1 MASTIQRPAGAF
13 SMPKKRPEKRKDY
26 LSWLHTLPCCITGQ
40 YGVEAAHTST
50 AHPFFG
56 HYGRGK
62 GTKASDIFAL
72 PLSPEKHRESH
83 QGSETQFWAGHGIDP
98 WVLGLT
104 LWAIYSQYDEYEAT
118 ERAIARIVSGIL
130 NNR

>member
-40 YGVEAAHTST
+40 YGVEAAHTSS
-50 AHPFFG
+50 PQPYFG

-72 PLSPEKHRESH
+72 PLSADMHRQSHGTNETRWWAEKGVNPYE
-83 QGSETQFWAGHGIDP
+83 
-98 WVLGLT
+98 LGLV
-104 LWAIYSQYDEYEAT
+104 LWAIYSQYEEHEAT
-118 ERAIARIVSGIL
+118 ERATARIISGIP
-130 NNR
+130 R